1 MLKSIV
7 RWCLVVFCFCAGSV
21 VVNAQLSE
29 RKFEV
34 GVVFTSI
41 TLDNFKARAL
51 PGIATG
57 DSTIR
62 GLGGRFA
69 YNFTDNI
76 AVDAEGSFFPE
87 THFGNEEFGQK
98 TQGFIGMK
106 AGVRKKRIVAFAKAR
121 PGVMWFGEFPSR
133 GTCTRTTFGSSCSV
147 SHEKDF
153 ALDLGGIFEFY
164 PAERVIIRADV
175 GDTIIR
181 FPQRSFGLFNNNSSF
196 IPAETK
202 HNFQVSVGFGW
213 RF

>member
-1 MLKSIV
+1 MLRTIARSFV
-7 RWCLVVFCFCAGSV
+7 AVFCLCFGSMV
-21 VVNAQLSE
+21 VHAQVSE

-34 GVVFTSI
+34 GAVFTSI
-41 TLDNFKARAL
+41 TLDNFKARTS
-51 PGIATG
+51 PGVATG
-57 DSTIR
+57 DSTVK
-62 GLGGRFA
+62 GLGGRLA

-87 THFGNEEFGQK
+87 AHFGNEEFGQK
-98 TQGFIGMK
+98 TQGFIGLK
-106 AGVRKKRIVAFAKAR
+106 AGVRNKRAGAFAKAR
-121 PGVMWFGEFPSR
+121 PGVMWFGEFPSQ
-133 GTCTRTTFGSSCSV
+133 GTCTGTTFGSSCTV

-153 ALDLGGIFEFY
+153 ALDLGGIVEFY

-181 FPQRSFGLFNNNSSF
+181 FPRRTFGFFNNPSF

-202 HNFQVSVGFGW
+202 HNFQLSVGFGW